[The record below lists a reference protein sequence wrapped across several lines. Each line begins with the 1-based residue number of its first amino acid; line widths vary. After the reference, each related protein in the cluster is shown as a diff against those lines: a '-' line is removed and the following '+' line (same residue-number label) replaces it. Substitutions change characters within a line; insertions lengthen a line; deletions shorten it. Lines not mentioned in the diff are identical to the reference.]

1 MGTNNRT
8 IRASWNEDSR
18 GTVDCQGAGPR
29 GDPNGAR
36 GDAGRR
42 RGSWETRRRRQSKK
56 ENFCSISRSLA
67 VDRRQEIFTSTT
79 SRQHLVFL
87 CSENAKTQKAVTR
100 FFTPNERNWAPP
112 KARPDPLSDQVP
124 ARHSARAP
132 TKTVKRFRRDFY
144 AVTRAR

>member
-42 RGSWETRRRRQSKK
+42 RGSGDTRRRRQSKK
-56 ENFCSISRSLA
+56 ENFCSILRSLA

-87 CSENAKTQKAVTR
+87 CSGKSENAKTQSLFFCVLSGTGRRPRRGQIPSVTKCPR
-100 FFTPNERNWAPP
+100 ST
-112 KARPDPLSDQVP
+112 
-124 ARHSARAP
+124 ARAP
-132 TKTVKRFRRDFY
+132 TPKL
-144 AVTRAR
+144 

>member
-42 RGSWETRRRRQSKK
+42 RGSWDTRRRRQSKK
-56 ENFCSISRSLA
+56 ENFCSILRSLA

-87 CSENAKTQKAVTR
+87 CSGKSENAKTQSL
-100 FFTPNERNWAPP
+100 FFLCSERNWTPP

-124 ARHSARAP
+124 ARHSARAHP
-132 TKTVKRFRRDFY
+132 ETVKRFRRDLRC
-144 AVTRAR
+144 VP

>member
-56 ENFCSISRSLA
+56 EIFCSISRSLA

-79 SRQHLVFL
+79 SRQHLVCFVCFVCL
-87 CSENAKTQKAVTR
+87 AHKTHKRQLQGFSPQRSGTGRRPWRGQIPSVTKCPR
-100 FFTPNERNWAPP
+100 GT
-112 KARPDPLSDQVP
+112 
-124 ARHSARAP
+124 ARAP
-132 TKTVKRFRRDFY
+132 PPKL
-144 AVTRAR
+144 

>member
-42 RGSWETRRRRQSKK
+42 RGSGDTRRRRQSKK
-56 ENFCSISRSLA
+56 ENFCSILRSLA

-87 CSENAKTQKAVTR
+87 CSAKSENAKTQRAVTR
-100 FFTPNERNWAPP
+100 IFTPNERNWTPP

-132 TKTVKRFRRDFY
+132 TENCETV
-144 AVTRAR
+144 